1 MRPCIVVGSG
11 GRLDHGGIGRWPSQT
26 TLVAWGKGQNKM
38 PFVLVQDVAQ
48 AMYLALDAPD
58 IAKFLPKW
66 AIYMGRLSFGLY
78 VYHEFAIFIAN
89 RVKVGHMIDPL
100 IRSYF
105 LKVLLYLGWTVLLPL
120 GLTII
125 MAALSYRYL
134 ESPFLQMKK
143 RYSVIDSQPK
153 SGVV

>member
-1 MRPCIVVGSG
+1 
-11 GRLDHGGIGRWPSQT
+11 
-26 TLVAWGKGQNKM
+26 M